1 MTLERLVTDIRDVS
15 RSESGRMTL
24 EVRPFDLD
32 DALIPT
38 IAPLRGLAEEKGLIF
53 RIERAESAC
62 GIFNGDV
69 VRIRQILANL
79 LSNAVKFT
87 AQGQVSAHIDL
98 LDRGDGAALLTLEVR
113 DTGIGFGADHAA
125 QLFQRFSQA
134 DASITRR
141 FGGAGLGLSI
151 CHALTEMMGG
161 RIEAESALGEG
172 SRFRVEL
179 PLTRIPV
186 PAPFETAGGEEAASD
201 LSPSRA
207 RPRVLLAEDHPI
219 NQRVVQL
226 ILGDSVE
233 LTLVEN
239 GEQAAA
245 VFAAE
250 RFDLVLMDMQMPAM
264 DGLSATR
271 ALREIEAADPARP
284 RAPVIMLS
292 ANAMAEHQE
301 QAAQAGADLHLA
313 KPVTAEALTGAVR
326 KALTLGGRAA

>member
-1 MTLERLVTDIRDVS
+1 
-15 RSESGRMTL
+15 
-24 EVRPFDLD
+24 
-32 DALIPT
+32 
-38 IAPLRGLAEEKGLIF
+38 
-53 RIERAESAC
+53 
-62 GIFNGDV
+62 
-69 VRIRQILANL
+69 
-79 LSNAVKFT
+79 
-87 AQGQVSAHIDL
+87 
-98 LDRGDGAALLTLEVR
+98 
-113 DTGIGFGADHAA
+113 
-125 QLFQRFSQA
+125 
-134 DASITRR
+134 
-141 FGGAGLGLSI
+141 
-151 CHALTEMMGG
+151 
-161 RIEAESALGEG
+161 
-172 SRFRVEL
+172 
-179 PLTRIPV
+179 
-186 PAPFETAGGEEAASD
+186 
-201 LSPSRA
+201 
-207 RPRVLLAEDHPI
+207 
-219 NQRVVQL
+219 VVQL

-326 KALTLGGRAA
+326 KALTLGGRPA